1 MKKIIAVS
9 LCLLTLVLC
18 LTGCVYEG
26 VDVKLNKGG
35 TGTVSTT
42 VGIEKEYVNEML
54 DGQNPFEGKE
64 TEEIEYDGKTYISY
78 TESVDYKTYDDI
90 TKALLAM
97 TYDTNSLKELSETE
111 DSTETVTATEP
122 QAETPAEPSTD
133 GATDAATEA
142 DTPTT
147 DDAKTDDT
155 ASADSDNHIFKS
167 VSVKN
172 EGGKYVFSAVLN
184 RIGGKVQGYS
194 MKDIFKMNIS
204 VEMPGK
210 VTAYKNGT
218 VDGNKVTFDLSDMS
232 EETELYAECKETSK
246 IPAIVGIVL
255 AVIAVVVFIILKKK
269 K

>member
-78 TESVDYKTYDDI
+78 TESIDYKTYDDI

-97 TYDTNSLKELSETE
+97 TYDTDSLKELSETE
-111 DSTETVTATEP
+111 DSTEAVTATEP
-122 QAETPAEPSTD
+122 QAETPAEPSTE
-133 GATDAATEA
+133 AATEA

-155 ASADSDNHIFKS
+155 TSADSDNHIFKS

-184 RIGGKVQGYS
+184 RIGGEVQGYS

>member
-1 MKKIIAVS
+1 MKKMIAVM
-9 LCLLTLVLC
+9 LCVLTLVLC

-35 TGTVSTT
+35 TGTVSAT

-78 TESVDYKTYDDI
+78 TEVNEYKSYEDI

-97 TYDTNSLKELSETE
+97 TYDTNSLKEMSNTADSSEA
-111 DSTETVTATEP
+111 VTATEP
-122 QAETPAEPSTD
+122 QAEAPAEPTTEI
-133 GATDAATEA
+133 ATDAP
-142 DTPTT
+142 DLISG
-147 DDAKTDDT
+147 DAKTDD
-155 ASADSDNHIFKS
+155 ADENTSDNHIFKS
-167 VSVKN
+167 VAVQK
-172 EGGKYVFSAVLN
+172 EGGKYIFSAVLN
-184 RIGGKVQGYS
+184 RIGGEVQGYS
-194 MKDIFKMNIS
+194 MKDIFKMSVS

-218 VDGNKVTFDLSDMS
+218 VNGNKVTFDLSDMS
-232 EETELYAECKETSK
+232 EETELYAECKEVSK
-246 IPAIVGIVL
+246 VPAIIGIVL
-255 AVIAVVVFIILKKK
+255 AVVAVVVFIILKKK